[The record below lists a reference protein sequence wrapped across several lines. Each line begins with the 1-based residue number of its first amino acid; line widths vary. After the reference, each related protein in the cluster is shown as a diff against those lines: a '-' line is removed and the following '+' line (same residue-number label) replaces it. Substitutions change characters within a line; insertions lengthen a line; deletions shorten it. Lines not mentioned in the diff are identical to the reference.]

1 MNLLGKIFVVLIF
14 VMSLVFMSFA
24 VAVYGTHQN
33 WKKMVDRPQSEVG
46 AGAPLGLKFQ
56 LDNAKQLLEKAEAD
70 KAKVEAEIAKE
81 AKAKREALA
90 KLETERDELMKQR
103 DDLAKQRD
111 DLATKDKASVAALD
125 SAQQNLAKLTAEVD
139 TLRGE
144 IRTAQTERDQSAD
157 TVVKLTD
164 QVHQSQG
171 ELKRLEERRIQ
182 LASEIA
188 TQRKVLA
195 ANGLTK
201 DTPVDGIPP
210 EMRGKVL
217 AVNRDNLIE
226 ISLGSD
232 DGLRAGHTVE
242 VYRASTYLGRV
253 EVLNTTTDRAVGKIL
268 PNFRKGAIQKGDD
281 VATRFKVS

>member
-1 MNLLGKIFVVLIF
+1 MNLLGRIFVVLIF

-24 VAVYGTHQN
+24 VAVYGTHKN
-33 WKKMVDRPQSEVG
+33 WKEEATKQREIVQRVEADR
-46 AGAPLGLKFQ
+46 AA
-56 LDNAKQLLEKAEAD
+56 AEA
-70 KAKVEAEIAKE
+70 KKTELEAQIAKE
-81 AKAKREALA
+81 AIAKREALA
-90 KLETERDELMKQR
+90 KLETERDELARQR

-111 DLATKDKASVAALD
+111 DLAAKDKAAVAALD

-144 IRTAQTERDQSAD
+144 IRTAQSARDQHFKQ
-157 TVVKLTD
+157 VVELTD

-171 ELKRLEERRIQ
+171 ELKRLEERRVQ
-182 LASEIA
+182 LAAQIA
-188 TQRKVLA
+188 SQHKVLTA
-195 ANGLTK
+195 HGLSK

-210 EMRGKVL
+210 QVQGKVL

-232 DGLRAGHTVE
+232 DGLRAGHTLE
-242 VYRASTYLGRV
+242 VYRDSTYLGRV
-253 EVLNTTTDRAVGKIL
+253 EVLNLTPDRAVAKIL
-268 PNFRKGAIQKGDD
+268 PGFRKGAIQKGDH